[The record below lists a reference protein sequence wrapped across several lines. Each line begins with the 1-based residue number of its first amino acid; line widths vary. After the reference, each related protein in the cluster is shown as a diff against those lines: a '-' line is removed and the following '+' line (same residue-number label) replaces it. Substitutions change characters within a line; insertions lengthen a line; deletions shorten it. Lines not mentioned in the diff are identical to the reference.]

1 VTTEKQFQEQVID
14 IARSCHWLIHHDRGD
29 YRQCIGGDAGFPD
42 LVMARKGRVIF
53 AELKSKGGKVS
64 SHQLAWL
71 GMLGEGS
78 VTRRGSQP
86 EVYLWRPAHLD
97 QIADILSPRHA

>member
-1 VTTEKQFQEQVID
+1 MTTEKQFQEQVID

-53 AELKSKGGKVS
+53 AELKSEKGKLTY
-64 SHQLAWL
+64 HQERWVEAL
-71 GMLGEGS
+71 EG
-78 VTRRGSQP
+78 RRAANP
-86 EVYLWRPAHLD
+86 EVYVWRPAHLD
-97 QIADILSPRHA
+97 KIANILSPRYR